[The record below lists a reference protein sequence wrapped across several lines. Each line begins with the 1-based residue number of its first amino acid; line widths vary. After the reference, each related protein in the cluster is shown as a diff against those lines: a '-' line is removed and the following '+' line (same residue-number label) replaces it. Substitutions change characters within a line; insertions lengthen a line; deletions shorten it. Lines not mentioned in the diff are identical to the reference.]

1 MTPRIMSSFSTLPG
15 WTLVKEIVPDK
26 DTISINQIKDLIHAL
41 TLKTSQS
48 QRHLFVIR
56 DGDLMTLPAQNCL
69 LKTLE
74 ECADNN
80 LIIIVTSNANKLLPT
95 ILSRCKI
102 IDLKEK
108 ETPTAN
114 EDVEK
119 LDNVLDT
126 IFNGNIATKLKIAQD
141 IVQDTEEASI
151 WLEKI
156 SIFVRSK
163 LVTNYSNPKYLELLR
178 RLQDAYKNI
187 KNTNVSKRVALENLF
202 LSF

>member
-1 MTPRIMSSFSTLPG
+1 MSSFSTLPG

-95 ILSRCKI
+95 ILSRCQIETKSI
-102 IDLKEK
+102 PFISTPLDPPIGDWAKTNFTLLTDQILKHDPK
-108 ETPTAN
+108 TYFLSVIATVGARRDAPHPSS
-114 EDVEK
+114 
-119 LDNVLDT
+119 LRGVLDEA
-126 IFNGNIATKLKIAQD
+126 IYINKIQQAALICLDDLSKNI
-141 IVQDTEEASI
+141 
-151 WLEKI
+151 
-156 SIFVRSK
+156 
-163 LVTNYSNPKYLELLR
+163 NPKL
-178 RLQDAYKNI
+178 
-187 KNTNVSKRVALENLF
+187 ALDHFF
-202 LSF
+202 LSTIPTPGVD